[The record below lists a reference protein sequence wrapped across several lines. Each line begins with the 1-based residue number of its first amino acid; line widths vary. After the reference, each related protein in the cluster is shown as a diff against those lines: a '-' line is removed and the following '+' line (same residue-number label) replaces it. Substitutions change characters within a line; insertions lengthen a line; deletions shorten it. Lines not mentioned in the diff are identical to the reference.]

1 MNKHKRNRR
10 RTPKSPD
17 SIIVQRKWTVPIAKT
32 ASDSGLFRSF
42 KLSDFPNT
50 DIASL
55 FSEYKITKL
64 KIQYLLVN
72 APNNNATFPTLY
84 IAPQHYATG
93 TVPSSRDEVIQFRNS
108 TLYQFGP
115 SKVISAYNFKPMVP
129 LDANVTGKRF
139 VRSPWLSTT
148 DFTVPHFTN
157 VEWISRYN
165 STSDP
170 THTLELVVSATVLC
184 RGTR

>member
-1 MNKHKRNRR
+1 MTRR
-10 RTPKSPD
+10 KQSKNID
-17 SIIVQRKWTVPIAKT
+17 SIVVQRKWTVPVTKST
-32 ASDSGLFRSF
+32 SDSGFYRSF

-84 IAPQHYATG
+84 IAPQCFQSG
-93 TVPSSRDEVIQFRNS
+93 VFPSSRDEVIQYRKSSLF
-108 TLYQFGP
+108 QFGP
-115 SKVISAYNFKPMVP
+115 ANVITSYNFKPMVP
-129 LDANVTGKRF
+129 IDASSTGKHF
-139 VRSPWLSTT
+139 VKSPWLSTT
-148 DFTVPHFTN
+148 DFTVPHYVC
-157 VEWISRYN
+157 VEWLSRYN
-165 STSDP
+165 STTDP
-170 THTLELVVSATVLC
+170 THSIELVVSATVLC

>member
-1 MNKHKRNRR
+1 MTKHQKKTRV
-10 RTPKSPD
+10 PKNSN
-17 SIIVQRKWTVPIAKT
+17 SIVVQRKWTVPIAKS
-32 ASDSGLFRSF
+32 ASDSGFFRSF

-55 FSEYKITKL
+55 FTEYKISKL

-84 IAPQHYATG
+84 IAPQHYSSG
-93 TVPSSRDEVIQFRNS
+93 TFPSSRDEVIQYRNS
-108 TLYQFGP
+108 SLYQFGP
-115 SKVISAYNFKPMVP
+115 SNVLSTFNFKPMVP
-129 LDANVTGKRF
+129 MDANTTGKRF

-148 DFTVPHFTN
+148 DFTVPHYTN

-165 STSDP
+165 STTDP
-170 THTLELVVSATVLC
+170 THTIDLVVTATVLC
-184 RGTR
+184 KGTR